1 MQGRKDINDEEKLN
15 KGNKEEIKQTDN
27 RDVVVLKANPH
38 TYIIIRQYRCFY
50 IVKGMLL
57 KGKITAFRV

>member
-15 KGNKEEIKQTDN
+15 K

>member
-27 RDVVVLKANPH
+27 ENKDIKLRE
-38 TYIIIRQYRCFY
+38 
-50 IVKGMLL
+50 MLL
-57 KGKITAFRV
+57 Y